1 MGDNDMQPQEGDTS
15 FSIPIT
21 FDYKGGR
28 SVTSKHT
35 FITIA
40 ILVVIFLVLF
50 FGTAFSGSLDIIQKI
65 PLLAIYVYVVL
76 LIIRFPLLHEAT
88 FSDIYETQRESDLK
102 LETPS
107 IWQIF
112 DIDETYPYTCYFRN
126 GKKGIFI
133 RMERTTVTGKG
144 NTEYSN
150 HFDILADAYNRA
162 HSLGMDLI
170 NVDYM
175 DNVGNDTRLKNAMT
189 NLVTVENE
197 VLAADLSYMYQA
209 LELDMSL
216 QYSSSDVYLFTSR
229 GNQEQFIYNVF
240 QVAQLM
246 LGSNYISY
254 SVLAERDI
262 ANMCAAL
269 FNLMNFDVSKAN
281 LATLHEDSISGVTPI
296 SIFHEETGETEKL
309 NLTSAE
315 RRQKLEEARRKRED
329 SKKSAEEMKRKKK
342 QIKRNGGVDTEKE
355 ALESI
360 KLDIFDDDNSGNE

>member
-1 MGDNDMQPQEGDTS
+1 MDDFDMQPQEGDTS

-28 SVTSKHT
+28 SATSKHT

-40 ILVVIFLVLF
+40 ILVVVFLVLF
-50 FGTAFSGSLDIIQKI
+50 FGTMFSENLEIIQKV
-65 PLLAIYVYVVL
+65 PLLALYVYVVL
-76 LIIRFPLLHEAT
+76 LIIRFPLLHET
-88 FSDIYETQRESDLK
+88 SFSDIYETQRESDLK
-102 LETPS
+102 LETSS

-144 NTEYSN
+144 TTEYSN
-150 HFDILADAYNRA
+150 HFAILADAYNRA
-162 HSLGMDLI
+162 HALGMDLI
-170 NVDYM
+170 NIDYM
-175 DNVGNDTRLKNAMT
+175 DNVGNDVRLKNAR
-189 NLVTVENE
+189 NSLITVENE

-229 GNQEQFIYNVF
+229 GSQEQFTYNVF

-269 FNLMNFDVSKAN
+269 LNLMNFDVSKAN
-281 LATLHEDSISGVTPI
+281 IVTLHKDSISGVTPI
-296 SIFHEETGETEKL
+296 SIFHEDTNSTEKL
-309 NLTSAE
+309 NLTSEE
-315 RRQKLEEARRKRED
+315 RRQKLAEAKRKRED
-329 SKKSAEEMKRKKK
+329 SKKSAEEMNRKKK
-342 QIKRNGGVDTEKE
+342 QIKRAGGVDTEKE

-360 KLDIFDDDNSGNE
+360 KLDIFDDDTSGNE